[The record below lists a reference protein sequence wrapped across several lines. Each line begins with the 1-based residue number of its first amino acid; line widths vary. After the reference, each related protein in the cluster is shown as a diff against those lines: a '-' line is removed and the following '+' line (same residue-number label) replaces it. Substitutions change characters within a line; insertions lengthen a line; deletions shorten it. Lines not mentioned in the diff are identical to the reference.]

1 MRSYYVTLENGLG
14 CELDCQTA
22 AHARLVGDEL
32 VVDRG
37 SLVVAVT
44 GTLFACLKRDTA
56 CWRRGQHALSSSS
69 AGKGK
74 GAVSDDGLTSAS
86 REGKKTAAS
95 HHQTR
100 EACPGKRAGHGDIHR
115 PRVASL
121 TAEYVGN
128 EDVQRLFGAV
138 TSAIVA
144 LAMVK
149 SRLLAIPRAPFPQV
163 VQLIPKLKFPVP
175 SPLKV
180 PVFACNVFPANV

>member
-100 EACPGKRAGHGDIHR
+100 EACPGKRAGHGNVHR
-115 PRVASL
+115 PGVASL

-128 EDVQRLFGAV
+128 EDV
-138 TSAIVA
+138 
-144 LAMVK
+144 
-149 SRLLAIPRAPFPQV
+149 
-163 VQLIPKLKFPVP
+163 
-175 SPLKV
+175 
-180 PVFACNVFPANV
+180 